1 MAGQNHHFN
10 QYAPEPIP
18 YAQERYTKETA
29 RLYGVLDRQLEGQD
43 FIDATYSVADMAC
56 YPWVAKYDWQKQV
69 IDNFPNVKAWLER
82 IADRPATIRAYEA
95 GEGLRPNRPPT
106 AEERENLFG
115 KAQAPR

>member
-1 MAGQNHHFN
+1 
-10 QYAPEPIP
+10 
-18 YAQERYTKETA
+18 
-29 RLYGVLDRQLEGQD
+29 VLDD
-43 FIDATYSVADMAC
+43 
-56 YPWVAKYDWQKQV
+56 
-69 IDNFPNVKAWLER
+69 FPNVKAWLER